1 MKTRTNE
8 IRGFNLKL
16 QCKERQLRFLE
27 KRIGESKGELALV
40 QKEIEECNSE
50 LWCKEKELGLVQKR
64 IRGCNGELQSK
75 QGELALVEKEIEE
88 SNSELQSKEIELGL
102 VQKRVGECNCE
113 LECKQ
118 QQLGLA
124 QSEEDLLKNSL
135 KNSIE
140 HWSQKLN
147 LTKEE
152 LSLLQKSIRECD
164 GELDSKERQLAVV
177 QKRIGE
183 CNNELQSKENELNL
197 VKIVVEHC
205 LQKFNLKKEELSL
218 LQKSNGEWNGQLEC
232 GERQL
237 ELVQK
242 LNLNEEELSLLQ
254 KSIEKHHADHK
265 RLEPESGIKDCSQ
278 QIELKEKKLRQIQ
291 SSIEECQKE
300 LAIKERHISD
310 YEEKLKAKEKLY
322 DEIKKSILHCGKEL
336 ESAKKELERP
346 KNLTDNE
353 ETQLLSLQS
362 MNNGR
367 SLQLILNQHL
377 QKHDLIFG
385 QISQT
390 LTKACDPALLVLDAM
405 QGFYPHSR
413 KGDMEFDVSIIK
425 RTCILLLEQLSNIAP
440 DINPQVRDA
449 AMKMAGEWKKKMG
462 VTGEN
467 SLEVLGF
474 LHLLAAYRLAP
485 AFDGNE
491 LESLLDIVAHYRQ
504 TVKLRQSLGFAD
516 KVPVVPWSS
525 IGMNQA
531 ENSRMNCGIGPAA
544 FRGQLQLQNYNKLQ
558 LQNYNKRPRMEPSTK

>member
-102 VQKRVGECNCE
+102 LQKRVGECNCE

-152 LSLLQKSIRECD
+152 LSLLQKSIRECK

-183 CNNELQSKENELNL
+183 CNNELQLKENELNL
-197 VKIVVEHC
+197 VKTVVEHC
-205 LQKFNLKKEELSL
+205 LQKLNLKKEELSL

-237 ELVQK
+237 EL
-242 LNLNEEELSLLQ
+242 
-254 KSIEKHHADHK
+254 

-291 SSIEECQKE
+291 SSIEECEKE

-322 DEIKKSILHCGKEL
+322 DEIKKSIKEL
-336 ESAKKELERP
+336 ESAKKELEQP
-346 KNLTDNE
+346 KSLTDNE
-353 ETQLLSLQS
+353 ETRLLSLQS

-405 QGFYPHSR
+405 QGFYPPHSR

-440 DINPQVRDA
+440 DINPQVRDE

-462 VTGEN
+462 VIGEN

-504 TVKLRQSLGFAD
+504 TAKLRQSLGFAD
-516 KVPVVPWSS
+516 KVTVVPWSS
-525 IGMNQA
+525 IGMDQA
-531 ENSRMNCGIGPAA
+531 ENSRMNHGIGPAV
-544 FRGQLQLQNYNKLQ
+544 FREQLQ